1 MDLTNRVNVMDG
13 DPTVTVMIPTK
24 DIQETI
30 LDCIKSVLS
39 IDYPPEKLEIL
50 VLDASSPPLTLHK
63 NFKDR
68 VAVFNGDYSAP
79 AAYNSVLPLVKG
91 EIVALIDSDAIA
103 DRAWL
108 RQLLKGFTDQQVGA
122 VGGHIKTWNSQNPLA
137 RSIGYELEGRYLR
150 MPNQIL
156 RISTSNLAIRKE
168 ILVRLGGFDETLQTG
183 YDAKL
188 GLDVNR
194 LGYMVAFNPAAVVY
208 HHHRPS
214 LGRFFHQQRAYAL
227 HDVTLYLKGFP
238 IRSDNVTSPWMLAEL
253 VGWLLAAALGLAT
266 LMTALVWNAF
276 AAPAAFSF
284 FSAITFLVASLI
296 LRGLR
301 TAVAQRDPVVL
312 VFYPVMLATRVVAW
326 VVGGFEGL
334 IRLARGTHGA

>member
-1 MDLTNRVNVMDG
+1 R
-13 DPTVTVMIPTK
+13 
-24 DIQETI
+24 
-30 LDCIKSVLS
+30 S
-39 IDYPPEKLEIL
+39 
-50 VLDASSPPLTLHK
+50 TL
-63 NFKDR
+63 FPYTTL
-68 VAVFNGDYSAP
+68 F
-79 AAYNSVLPLVKG
+79 
-91 EIVALIDSDAIA
+91 
-103 DRAWL
+103 
-108 RQLLKGFTDQQVGA
+108 
-122 VGGHIKTWNSQNPLA
+122 
-137 RSIGYELEGRYLR
+137 RS
-150 MPNQIL
+150 
-156 RISTSNLAIRKE
+156 
-168 ILVRLGGFDETLQTG
+168 
-183 YDAKL
+183 
-188 GLDVNR
+188 
-194 LGYMVAFNPAAVVY
+194 
-208 HHHRPS
+208 
-214 LGRFFHQQRAYAL
+214 

-334 IRLARGTHGA
+334 IRLARGTHG